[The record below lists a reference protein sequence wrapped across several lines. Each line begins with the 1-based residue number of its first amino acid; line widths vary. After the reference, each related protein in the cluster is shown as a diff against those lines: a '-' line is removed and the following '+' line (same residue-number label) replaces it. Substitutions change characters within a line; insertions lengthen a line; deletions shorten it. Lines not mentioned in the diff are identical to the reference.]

1 MLLALSAS
9 CHESTAPDDPVG
21 KYVLASVD
29 AKTLPVTMYSDTG
42 YSLIVT
48 AGALTLTA
56 DQKYSGTITTKET
69 VDGVAS
75 VYVDQLVGTWVQF
88 SNGSVAI
95 TPTGG
100 AVITASLAAG
110 KLTVPQSDG
119 VYAYTRSP

>member
-9 CHESTAPDDPVG
+9 CHDSTAPSDPVG
-21 KYVLASVD
+21 NYALASVD
-29 AKTLPVTMYSDTG
+29 AKNLPVTMYSDSG

-56 DQKYSGTITTKET
+56 DGKYGGTITTKET
-69 VDGVAS
+69 VDGVVS
-75 VYVDQLVGTWVQF
+75 VYVDQLAGSWVQY

-100 AVITASLAAG
+100 TALTASLVGG

-119 VYAYTRSP
+119 VYAYTRAP